1 MKLKVLMD
9 NNTYIDEYVLGEP
22 ALAFYIEVNNLKI
35 LFDTGYSDALIKNAQ
50 KYNINLAS
58 LDYIVLS
65 HAHNDHT
72 RGLYFLLNSF
82 DLKNTTLITNNNIFT
97 KRRENN
103 LDIGMINTQEEI
115 ENKMKVI
122 YINKSFEISEGLWI
136 ITNIN
141 SYNNFENK
149 NLIGEKCLNNKWID
163 DDMAE
168 ESALVYQK
176 NNKLNIISA
185 CSHRGICNLIE
196 QAKLDTNISQVN
208 SIIGGL
214 HLFEVNDVLK
224 QTRECFIKN
233 NIKYLYPSHCVSFK
247 AKAFLN
253 ESFDINEVGI
263 GLEID
268 YDKLK

>member
-141 SYNNFENK
+141 S
-149 NLIGEKCLNNKWID
+149 
-163 DDMAE
+163 
-168 ESALVYQK
+168 
-176 NNKLNIISA
+176 
-185 CSHRGICNLIE
+185 
-196 QAKLDTNISQVN
+196 
-208 SIIGGL
+208 
-214 HLFEVNDVLK
+214 
-224 QTRECFIKN
+224 
-233 NIKYLYPSHCVSFK
+233 
-247 AKAFLN
+247 
-253 ESFDINEVGI
+253 
-263 GLEID
+263 
-268 YDKLK
+268 